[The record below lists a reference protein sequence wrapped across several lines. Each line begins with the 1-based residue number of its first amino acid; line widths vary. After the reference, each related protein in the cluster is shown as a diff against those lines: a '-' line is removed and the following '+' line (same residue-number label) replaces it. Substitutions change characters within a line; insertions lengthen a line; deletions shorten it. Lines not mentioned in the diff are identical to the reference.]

1 MPALRP
7 ALINKFDSKLGM
19 QMAEE
24 SLRSG
29 LQIDV

>member
-7 ALINKFDSKLGM
+7 ALINKFEFELGM

-24 SLRSG
+24 SLSSG